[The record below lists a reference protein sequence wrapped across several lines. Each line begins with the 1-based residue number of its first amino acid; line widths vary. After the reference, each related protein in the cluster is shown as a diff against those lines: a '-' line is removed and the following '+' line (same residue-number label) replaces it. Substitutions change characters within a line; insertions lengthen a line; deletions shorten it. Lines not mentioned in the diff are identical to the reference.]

1 EREGDDRRRVLRVD
15 RHPHH
20 GHRDAEPEA
29 WRRDRGA
36 GRGGLLPGDGEQ
48 LQRDAPA
55 GGADAARRRGD
66 GNAAEGN
73 AGRSDRRGSLLS
85 NHRDVIGISA
95 TASRHASLTDM
106 KKRASW
112 LDSDRS
118 LETDCPAGA
127 GRNRQ
132 GIERVRVT
140 RTVLTEIDGGG
151 RAVEVVKSHLGRE

>member
-1 EREGDDRRRVLRVD
+1 
-15 RHPHH
+15 
-20 GHRDAEPEA
+20 
-29 WRRDRGA
+29 
-36 GRGGLLPGDGEQ
+36 
-48 LQRDAPA
+48 
-55 GGADAARRRGD
+55 RRRGD

-140 RTVLTEIDGGG
+140 RTVLTEIDGCG
-151 RAVEVVKSHLGRE
+151 RAVEVVKNHLGRECGGHRDQSDVWRWGRIRAGTGARRTGWLAGAVP